1 MSKQCSA
8 RNRNGK
14 RCGAWAVIGQ
24 AKCALHLDPERAAKM
39 GSMHGR
45 RAALP
50 SQPDAAPMEPP
61 KTACDVRD
69 ALARTMAQVHARKMD
84 TRTANAVAYVATS
97 LLRAMEVADLETRL
111 VAIEG
116 RMEQGNGNP

>member
-8 RNRNGK
+8 KNTGGK
-14 RCGAWAVIGQ
+14 RCGAWAVTGQ
-24 AKCALHLDPERAAKM
+24 VKCALHLDPERAAKM

-45 RAALP
+45 TAALP

-61 KTACDVRD
+61 KTASDVRD

-84 TRTANAVAYVATS
+84 TRTANALAYVARVNECNHCS
-97 LLRAMEVADLETRL
+97 RQFD
-111 VAIEG
+111 
-116 RMEQGNGNP
+116 QGATTLGEWVSRVDSV